1 MEHKE
6 KVIDG
11 FSRRY
16 NCTKLV
22 HVEIFEDIE
31 YTILR
36 EKQLKKW
43 SRAKKDFLI
52 TQNNPN
58 FIDLSTTL

>member
-6 KVIDG
+6 KTIEW
-11 FSRRY
+11 FSKKY

-22 HVEIFEDIE
+22 YIEIFEQIE
-31 YTILR
+31 YALLR

-43 SRAKKDFLI
+43 SRAKKEFLI
-52 TQNNPN
+52 IQNNPN
-58 FIDLSTTL
+58 FLDLSTTL